1 MRIKVV
7 TLADTPIVRD
17 LLDKARDATTL
28 AEGAYFTRLARLA
41 SKGANA

>member
-7 TLADTPIVRD
+7 SLADTPAVRD
-17 LLDKARDATTL
+17 LLSKARDATTL

-41 SKGANA
+41 SQGAHA